1 MIAYVKGRVIFKG
14 GTFVILLCGDV
25 GYKVFVISRD
35 LSKIKTGDAAEFFTH
50 HYVREDD
57 MRLYGFIE
65 WRELEMFEL
74 LFSVTGIGP
83 KSAMGIL
90 ELAPVETI
98 VSAIRSGDKTVL
110 TKVSGIGRKTAE
122 RVILELQGK
131 VPAGDINIKG
141 GGDSGKKY
149 AELIEALTGLGY
161 SIAEARAAIEKVPGD
176 VTDISQSLKMALKE
190 LGSRK

>member
-14 GTFVILLCGDV
+14 DHFVILLCGDI
-25 GYKVFVISRD
+25 GYKVFIIARELDKIS
-35 LSKIKTGDAAEFFTH
+35 IGDSAEFFTH
-50 HYVREDD
+50 HYVREDE
-57 MRLYGFIE
+57 MRLYGFIS

-83 KSAMGIL
+83 KSAMGII

-110 TKVSGIGRKTAE
+110 TRVSGIGKKTAE

-131 VPAGDINIKG
+131 VPAGQLNGKG
-141 GGDSGKKY
+141 KEDSKNY
-149 AELIEALTGLGY
+149 AELMEALIGMGY
-161 SIAEARAAIEKVPGD
+161 SVPEARSAIEKVPSD
-176 VTDISQSLKMALKE
+176 TKDIGQALKIALKE
-190 LGSRK
+190 LGSQR